1 MKKFH
6 TIVTLLAIITISA
19 SVVLFFVSEVDRTFG
34 FDVFPQAV
42 ERLLRLVSP
51 LFGVV
56 GAGAGGL
63 SVVVSLFRMSERD

>member
-6 TIVTLLAIITISA
+6 TIVTLLAMITISA
-19 SVVLFFVSEVDRTFG
+19 SVVLFFVSEVDRTFR

-42 ERLLRLVSP
+42 ERLLRLVAP
-51 LFGVV
+51 LFGII

-63 SVVVSLFRMSERD
+63 SVVISLFRMSERD